1 MRIVA
6 VVIALALGG
15 CTLSGLGAAAKI
27 GKDST
32 VAPERAQV
40 RPEYGKISLQGEC
53 VPERIACE
61 CPGTKA
67 PRVASRDDP

>member
-32 VAPERAQV
+32 VTPEQVRA
-40 RPEYGKISLQGEC
+40 RPEYGKSSLEC

-61 CPGTKA
+61 CPETKA